1 MACNIPVDMMND
13 LATVTI
19 CGEKDGRTA
28 AIGASVIICIAFGYF
43 YYKQTSVD
51 ELLKKMEL
59 TREEYCSKTKNTAFV
74 NLIKERLKNMLTAED
89 YGAFNTVI
97 CDYPSLQTAGI
108 VAGVLLALSWGV
120 LPGIMKQMKIDKFNQ
135 NELMINN
142 LTQGGMNKTDARIQL
157 LQQRQ
162 STAANEAILQAAREQ
177 AQATR
182 EQTNALS
189 RALNSKR

>member
-19 CGEKDGRTA
+19 CGEKDGQTA
-28 AIGASVIICIAFGYF
+28 AIGASVIICISFGF
-43 YYKQTSVD
+43 YYYKKNQYNNI
-51 ELLKKMEL
+51 LKEAGL
-59 TREEYCSKTKNTAFV
+59 TKEQYCEDNSTVKTIIQK
-74 NLIKERLKNMLTAED
+74 MLTPEQFRLLNAW
-89 YGAFNTVI
+89 I
-97 CDYPSLQTAGI
+97 CDYPSIQIAGI

-120 LPGIMKQMKIDKFNQ
+120 LPGIMKQMKIDRFTQ

-142 LTQGGMNKTDARIQL
+142 LTQGGMNKTDARSQL

-162 STAANEAILQAAREQ
+162 STAANEARLQAARQQ

-189 RALNSKR
+189 RALNSRR